1 MSLWA
6 KLGGIALGIGGF
18 ATGNPALI
26 MAGAGLLGAGVQ
38 TEGNDKAVKQQ
49 VASAEKAQQQA
60 DAIYGQA
67 RGEMRDV
74 YNQGQAGFAPYTA
87 LGHASLGNLGSMV
100 GLERTAAPAPV
111 QQSQPYAPQSLGS
124 LAQPPGSGRPVVD
137 PEGLRPERATL
148 ANASGYGK
156 NPDRGEAMA
165 GRGLVRVQ
173 SPDGTEERWM
183 PRARADEFVNA
194 GGRILG

>member
-1 MSLWA
+1 MSMWA

-18 ATGNPALI
+18 ATGNPALV

-38 TEGNDKAVKQQ
+38 ASGNEKAVKQQ
-49 VASAEKAQQQA
+49 VAAAEKAQGQT

-137 PEGLRPERATL
+137 PEGLRPQQMAM

-156 NPDRGEAMA
+156 RPERAEEMA
-165 GRGLVRVQ
+165 GRGLVRVEA
-173 SPDGTEERWM
+173 PDGEQRWM
-183 PRARADEFVNA
+183 PRAQADQFVSA
-194 GGRILG
+194 GARILG

>member
-1 MSLWA
+1 MSMWA

-26 MAGAGLLGAGVQ
+26 MAGAGLYGAGVQ

-49 VASAEKAQQQA
+49 VAASEKAQGQT

-100 GLERTAAPAPV
+100 GLKPVAAPAQAP
-111 QQSQPYAPQSLGS
+111 QSQPYAPQSLGS

-137 PEGLRPERATL
+137 PEGLRPQQMAM

-165 GRGLVRVQ
+165 GRGLVRVEA
-173 SPDGTEERWM
+173 PDGEQRWM
-183 PRARADEFVNA
+183 RRAEADQFVSA
-194 GGRILG
+194 GARILG